1 MVIMTKKKRKEK
13 KDKKE
18 KIIREL
24 KKDLGRIDESS

>member
-1 MVIMTKKKRKEK
+1 MVIMTKRKRKEK

>member
-1 MVIMTKKKRKEK
+1 MTKRKRKEK